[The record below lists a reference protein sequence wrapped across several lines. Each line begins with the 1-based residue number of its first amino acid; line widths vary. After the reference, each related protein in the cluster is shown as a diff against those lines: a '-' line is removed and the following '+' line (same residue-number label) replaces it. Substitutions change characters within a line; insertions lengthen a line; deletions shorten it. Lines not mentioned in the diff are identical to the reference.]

1 MFESVPSIQETQ
13 KAEQKMNTTVQA
25 RGKRKRSPSTTPD
38 VAKKMVQTLAPVHS
52 RCSSRSPHSLQ
63 NLPLELLE
71 SIFLYSMNFA
81 LPRSSPLLGAR
92 LSGRATLLRLFIV
105 GFHDTW
111 DQCFGISAHRVIE
124 PQIKDLIKTNDAS
137 LRLQSELLSMP
148 WVDIDFILEAQQI
161 WADKYA
167 RGRCY
172 RHYEHEGSDVRNLY
186 EKNVHARDRYL
197 QHVRQHEE
205 KTWKFDA
212 RACFEADYERA
223 LQLSPIPEFFLQ
235 NSLWGS
241 MDVDPSVQMPMH
253 LFTGPWNEEM
263 KRRLFWF
270 VRAGILVADCGVED
284 LGKAW
289 QMRLVTLDAAVL
301 SPEKPDPLLIKCLMG
316 PFLLENMPSDI
327 AHNRLVKLCRRIR
340 RGGDTPDIREL
351 LRHLVREIHRDQQSL
366 EDPDYDGEDLDD
378 ESYDK
383 LYNELVDESREQLI
397 YGIVDESDDESDDE

>member
-1 MFESVPSIQETQ
+1 MLESVASVQEAQ
-13 KAEQKMNTTVQA
+13 KAEEEMNTPVQVM
-25 RGKRKRSPSTTPD
+25 GKRKRSPSTTPD
-38 VAKKMVQTLAPVHS
+38 VAQKMAPSRASLHS
-52 RCSSRSPHSLQ
+52 SCSSRSPHSLQ

-71 SIFLYSMNFA
+71 SIFLYSKNFA
-81 LPRSSPLLGAR
+81 LPRSSPLLGAK
-92 LSGRATLLRLFIV
+92 LSGKATLLRLFMV
-105 GFHDTW
+105 AFHDTW
-111 DQCFGISAHRVIE
+111 DQCFGISAHRVMNRQIE
-124 PQIKDLIKTNDAS
+124 KLAS
-137 LRLQSELLSMP
+137 KSKASPELQSDILSMP
-148 WVDIDFILEAQQI
+148 WADIDFILEAQQI

-172 RHYEHEGSDVRNLY
+172 RHYEYEGSDVRNLY

-241 MDVDPSVQMPMH
+241 IDVDHSVKTPMH
-253 LFTGPWNEEM
+253 LCTGPWDEEM
-263 KRRLFWF
+263 KRRLFWI
-270 VRAGILVADCGVED
+270 VRGGVLVADCGVED

-289 QMRLVTLDAAVL
+289 QVRLVTLDATVI
-301 SPEKPDPLLIKCLMG
+301 SPEKPDPLLIKCLVG
-316 PFLLENMPSDI
+316 PEILEDMPPDI

-340 RGGDTPDIREL
+340 RGGDTPVIRKL
-351 LRHLVREIHRDQQSL
+351 LQYLVREIHRDQQSL
-366 EDPDYDGEDLDD
+366 EDPDYDEEDLDD

-383 LYNELVDESREQLI
+383 LYNELIDESREKSTYEI
-397 YGIVDESDDESDDE
+397 FD